1 MPLLEYATSVDSLQ
15 ELPEV
20 PQPAFCS
27 VSPFSACSSECN
39 AGLFIRPMRPPDTFA
54 STSSRTVHMPP
65 IATGHRSVRLTREQ
79 LAAPTY
85 MGHVPGPM
93 SPRSEMMAR
102 EMDSI
107 IFSPR
112 GKDAR
117 MAMSALALSP
127 RNVNLANLTKHM
139 NGEDVPKFAGGVN
152 AQLRARAA
160 VQANFGIRTV
170 QLLNP
175 LDKQEPR
182 DNPPFPNW
190 WSGGYGASAQ
200 QTMSPR
206 CLPQDGLD
214 EPLPAAP
221 PGPRPAGL
229 PRRQAAPKGPTLPA
243 EPPSPPP
250 NDPAEEA
257 AAAVLQREVRAHA
270 QVARA
275 TGASALRPHP
285 LRAHSTGLAQATRV
299 SGRRHALSASPMPTL
314 ARRSEAIKRCARR
327 RRDRQRR
334 RRPSCRRA
342 TAVPRI
348 ARPRHAP
355 HAQSTMARG
364 GRPQAFPACAE
375 VPVACSPLALA
386 ARSPSQH
393 LLARCMRALGS
404 AQAVAVKDQSLQ
416 KWHKILQ
423 KHITTRFSTFRGCFR
438 LIDVDSSG
446 SCARHANSHDA
457 PRCARSEH
465 TGDAQRMLHA
475 PWHPS
480 ERARACDAKRRCDRK
495 EMKTMLNAMFNL
507 EVPSTTM
514 DQMIDLADVDGD
526 GVVRCLR
533 TDLSAR
539 LAKPSRSC
547 YVAVLGVCSSPLQL

>member
-1 MPLLEYATSVDSLQ
+1 
-15 ELPEV
+15 
-20 PQPAFCS
+20 
-27 VSPFSACSSECN
+27 
-39 AGLFIRPMRPPDTFA
+39 
-54 STSSRTVHMPP
+54 
-65 IATGHRSVRLTREQ
+65 
-79 LAAPTY
+79 

-257 AAAVLQREVRAHA
+257 AAAVLQREVRGHQA
-270 QVARA
+270 VRKEEARQAAKAA
-275 TGASALRPHP
+275 TIVQARHRGA
-285 LRAHSTGLAQATRV
+285 
-299 SGRRHALSASPMPTL
+299 
-314 ARRSEAIKRCARR
+314 K
-327 RRDRQRR
+327 DRK
-334 RRPSCRRA
+334 
-342 TAVPRI
+342 TK
-348 ARPRHAP
+348 
-355 HAQSTMARG
+355 
-364 GRPQAFPACAE
+364 
-375 VPVACSPLALA
+375 
-386 ARSPSQH
+386 
-393 LLARCMRALGS
+393 
-404 AQAVAVKDQSLQ
+404 AVAVKDQSLQ

-446 SCARHANSHDA
+446 SC
-457 PRCARSEH
+457 
-465 TGDAQRMLHA
+465 
-475 PWHPS
+475 
-480 ERARACDAKRRCDRK
+480 DRK

-526 GVVRCLR
+526 GVVRFAEFARVFSADDILSMKKTLQAAGGNSGISAR
-533 TDLSAR
+533 NQMREPLSADNHPMPIKVYNSHFAPGSYTPSIDASLSKGTFVPRGFPPGTDLAPPPRASKLQTAFRLGIRADRRSAISVWHPR
-539 LAKPSRSC
+539 SGPLALPAGKKSDVHQPLTIGWHPSQLGSG
-547 YVAVLGVCSSPLQL
+547 VDEVGTAGTALTMKWLGVKAAPE